1 MDMDK
6 VHSFVIRQFTMLYII
21 TSTRGQYSVMFIH
34 KYRRIFYPLWH
45 TVNTGG
51 KMMKTISW
59 EMMERFYFPTELGA
73 IDEIS
78 EVKITPQ
85 WQQQQVDESVRLSG
99 IYHIAARLKF
109 DRTKGIQATEGIFI
123 DQLDLE
129 GQNGYFEYAL
139 PLEVDL
145 PKEKVDGP
153 SLNLHVD
160 DVLFFVYDGDGC
172 TFKWQVSCQ
181 CDTPAVQ
188 EPVKVLVVEKPAKP
202 EPVAIEKPAVVKP
215 AKPAVVRSEEQ
226 VVIEK
231 PVKLVVK
238 PTEPVVIDK
247 PATPVVKAPAAPRA
261 LVEKPQVIVEQ
272 QVETPQSVV
281 LENETTADDF
291 YAELAEAYSL
301 FSVSSNKVR

>member
-1 MDMDK
+1 
-6 VHSFVIRQFTMLYII
+6 
-21 TSTRGQYSVMFIH
+21 
-34 KYRRIFYPLWH
+34 
-45 TVNTGG
+45 
-51 KMMKTISW
+51 MMKTISW

-73 IDEIS
+73 IEEIS

-85 WQQQQVDESVRLSG
+85 WQQQQLDESVRLSG

-129 GQNGYFEYAL
+129 GQHGYFEYAL

-181 CDTPAVQ
+181 CDKPAEVQ

-226 VVIEK
+226 VEREK

-238 PTEPVVIDK
+238 PAEPVVIDK
-247 PATPVVKAPAAPRA
+247 PATPVVEAPAAPRA

-272 QVETPQSVV
+272 QVEAPQSEV

-301 FSVSSNKVR
+301 FNVSSNKVR